1 MFASH
6 TTQTIIITS
15 PSCNLNI
22 YKENVT
28 IILART
34 VSAEIFKHWFNHV
47 ATTDSDFCARHVKFL
62 YLCCQ
67 STIGLW
73 NTFKGI
79 LALVLPLKTVRTLLA
94 EPDHCKCLYWVF
106 FISSARSGKFNF
118 HQSNLLKNFLLIPVL
133 HAGIFFY
140 IFLVWHPDRARQET
154 QTKPKP
160 EQNSKW
166 NKDWVK

>member
-6 TTQTIIITS
+6 TTQTIMVTS

-34 VSAEIFKHWFNHV
+34 VSAEIFKPWFNHV
-47 ATTDSDFCARHVKFL
+47 ATTDSDLCARHVKFL
-62 YLCCQ
+62 YLRCQ
-67 STIGLW
+67 STIGSC

-79 LALVLPLKTVRTLLA
+79 LALVPPLKTVSTLLT
-94 EPDHCKCLYWVF
+94 EPDHCKCLYWAF

-118 HQSNLLKNFLLIPVL
+118 HRSNPLKNFLLIPVL
-133 HAGIFFY
+133 PVAKFFY
-140 IFLVWHPDRARQET
+140 IFLVWHPDRVRHEP
-154 QTKPKP
+154 QTKPVP
-160 EQNSKW
+160 EQNSK
-166 NKDWVK
+166 